1 MQWLSRAMLKLLI
14 ENTLDRRIVFMKIKD
29 IGRVVTGKTPL
40 TGVDE
45 YYGGNIMFISP
56 SDLHGDYLIEKSEK
70 TITEEGLKSIES
82 NSIKG
87 ISVLTGCIGWDMG
100 NVAMCN
106 SRCATN
112 QQINAIIDF
121 NDKLV
126 DPRYVFYWLKGK
138 KDYLFSIA
146 SVTRTPILSKSVF
159 EDIDIP
165 LPSLEVQKKVAKL
178 LSLIDEKIMK
188 NHQINDYLE
197 QQALLIFRY
206 MFKNISNGSNHV
218 GDYITPKRGKAL
230 LSKDAIPGQ
239 FPVIAG
245 GLLPATYHN
254 RANTVAPVL
263 TISGS
268 GANAGY
274 VNIWH
279 DPIWSSDSSFID
291 YEMTTN
297 VYFWYAFLKLRQQDI
312 FDIQTGSAQPHIYP
326 KHIAELSIG
335 NIDRFQIASYITQV
349 TPLFTKAG
357 ANIRETKRL
366 QQLRDWLLPMLMN
379 GQVTI
384 ED

>member
-1 MQWLSRAMLKLLI
+1 MKRMKLQDCCVFI
-14 ENTLDRRIVFMKIKD
+14 SDGDHQAPPKSDEGVPFITISNITPDNRLDFNNAKYV
-29 IGRVVTGKTPL
+29 PL
-40 TGVDE
+40 E
-45 YYGGNIMFISP
+45 YY
-56 SDLHGDYLIEKSEK
+56 EKLS
-70 TITEEGLKSIES
+70 GKSKAIR
-82 NSIKG
+82 NDILY
-87 ISVLTGCIGWDMG
+87 SVVG
-100 NVAMCN
+100 
-106 SRCATN
+106 S
-112 QQINAIIDF
+112 F
-121 NDKLV
+121 
-126 DPRYVFYWLKGK
+126 GK
-138 KDYLFSIA
+138 P
-146 SVTRTPILSKSVF
+146 V
-159 EDIDIP
+159 
-165 LPSLEVQKKVAKL
+165 
-178 LSLIDEKIMK
+178 LIDENRKFVFQRHIAILRPDPEKVIPEFLYYSMLSPQFYTTADYLAIGAAQRTLSLDSLRNIEIEIPTLEQQK
-188 NHQINDYLE
+188 RVVDVIAPIDKKVRENAKINDYLE

>member
-1 MQWLSRAMLKLLI
+1 MKRMKLQDCCVFI
-14 ENTLDRRIVFMKIKD
+14 SDGDHQAPPKSDEGVPFITISNITPDNRLDFNNAKYV
-29 IGRVVTGKTPL
+29 PL
-40 TGVDE
+40 E
-45 YYGGNIMFISP
+45 YYEKLS
-56 SDLHGDYLIEKSEK
+56 EKSK
-70 TITEEGLKSIES
+70 AIRNDILY
-82 NSIKG
+82 
-87 ISVLTGCIGWDMG
+87 SVVG
-100 NVAMCN
+100 
-106 SRCATN
+106 S
-112 QQINAIIDF
+112 F
-121 NDKLV
+121 
-126 DPRYVFYWLKGK
+126 GK
-138 KDYLFSIA
+138 P
-146 SVTRTPILSKSVF
+146 V
-159 EDIDIP
+159 
-165 LPSLEVQKKVAKL
+165 
-178 LSLIDEKIMK
+178 LIDENRKFVFQRHIAILRPDPEKVIPEFLYYSMLSPQFYTTADYLAIGAAQRTLSLDSLRNIEIEIPTLEQQK
-188 NHQINDYLE
+188 RVVDVIAPIDKKVRENAKINDYLE